1 MARVGRPVTKKGS
14 AASKHRTASRTEYQQ
29 LPPSGKK
36 ARVANRS
43 KEAQR
48 TADTKRSPQPARKAY
63 KKMDAK
69 AVSGV
74 PKGTK
79 CSNCGST
86 TNVQRHVVR
95 GKFSRYLCGKCNVA
109 AIGKG

>member
-1 MARVGRPVTKKGS
+1 LARVGRPVTKKGS
-14 AASKHRTASRTEYQQ
+14 AASKHRTASRTEYQK
-29 LPPSGKK
+29 LPASGKK

>member
-1 MARVGRPVTKKGS
+1 MARVGRPVTKKGK
-14 AASKHRTASRTEYQQ
+14 AAATHRSASRSEYQK
-29 LPPSGKK
+29 LPASGKK

-48 TADTKRSPQPARKAY
+48 KADEKRSPQPARKAY
-63 KKMDAK
+63 RKMDAK
-69 AVSGV
+69 AVAGV

-79 CSNCGST
+79 CAVCGST
-86 TNVQRHVVR
+86 ANVQRHVVN
-95 GKFSRYLCGKCNVA
+95 GKFKNYLCGKHNVA

>member
-1 MARVGRPVTKKGS
+1 LAKVGRPATKKGS
-14 AASKHRTASRTEYQQ
+14 AAVRHRTASRTEYQQ
-29 LPPSGKK
+29 LPASGKK
-36 ARVANRS
+36 ARVADRS

-48 TADTKRSPQPARKAY
+48 KADTKRSPQPARKAY

-69 AVSGV
+69 AVAGI

-86 TNVQRHVVR
+86 TNVQRHVVK
-95 GKFSRYLCGKCNVA
+95 GKFSRYLCAKCNVA

>member
-1 MARVGRPVTKKGS
+1 MARVGRPVTKKGK
-14 AASKHRTASRTEYQQ
+14 AAATHRTASRNEYAS
-29 LPPSGKK
+29 LPASGKK

-48 TADTKRSPQPARKAY
+48 VADNKRSPQPARKAY

-69 AVSGV
+69 AVAGI

-86 TNVQRHVVR
+86 TNVQRHVVK
-95 GKFSRYLCGKCNVA
+95 GKFSRYLCAKCNVA

>member
-1 MARVGRPVTKKGS
+1 MAKVGRPRTKTGK
-14 AASKHRTASRTEYQQ
+14 AASVHRTASQKEYAS
-29 LPPSGKK
+29 LPASGKK

-48 TADTKRSPQPARKAY
+48 KADVKRSPQPARKAY
-63 KKMDAK
+63 RKMDAK
-69 AVSGV
+69 AVAGV
-74 PKGTK
+74 PRGTK

-86 TNVQRHVVR
+86 TNVQRHVVK
-95 GKFSRYLCGKCNVA
+95 GKFSRYLCAKCNVA